1 LEVLGPDREPTLT
14 KGRPAEVDAPS

>member
-1 LEVLGPDREPTLT
+1 LGPDREPTLT